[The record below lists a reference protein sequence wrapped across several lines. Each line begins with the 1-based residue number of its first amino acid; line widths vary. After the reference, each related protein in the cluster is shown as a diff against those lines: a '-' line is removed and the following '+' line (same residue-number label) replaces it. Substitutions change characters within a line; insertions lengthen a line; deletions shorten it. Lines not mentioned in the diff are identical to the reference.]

1 MAARPLLITA
11 DQFDGVLRQL
21 DPLLS
26 AEQRQQ
32 NENALVG
39 SLAGIE
45 PELPRERTVQYTHVV
60 ARLQPGALGQLDQP
74 VALARAEIID
84 NLVGNAC
91 RLDAIHDQTDDAEAP
106 TGGVPLRLDGEETV
120 TRKERRP
127 DLDLASM

>member
-11 DQFDGVLRQL
+11 DQFDGVLRQP

-60 ARLQPGALGQLDQP
+60 ARLQPGALGQL

-91 RLDAIHDQTDDAEAP
+91 RLDAIHDQTNDAEAP

>member
-1 MAARPLLITA
+1 MASFASSTRCCP
-11 DQFDGVLRQL
+11 
-21 DPLLS
+21 PS
-26 AEQRQQ
+26 
-32 NENALVG
+32 NASTTRTRSWG
-39 SLAGIE
+39 RWPAWSPSCPASG
-45 PELPRERTVQYTHVV
+45 TVQYTHVV

-120 TRKERRP
+120 TRKERRS
-127 DLDLASM
+127 DLNLASM